1 MSVLHSLKDTTLR
14 ITTLNGKPVV
24 SYNVHGLCPDD
35 GQLFS
40 MWRWLSKWTYRQTSA
55 VFFSLWIYI

>member
-40 MWRWLSKWTYRQTSA
+40 M
-55 VFFSLWIYI
+55 